1 MAPAKTTT
9 SKNKST
15 KNTKATPAKKKE
27 NKTKK
32 AKKTNKSKKTNKA
45 KKTNKKKTK
54 DESTIV
60 LIYANWCPH
69 CQTMKPEWNEMKN
82 RLGMDIET
90 IEIEDSDFDK
100 DTKIRDIEDN
110 KLKGEHIEI
119 MGYPTMFKVHNGH
132 TDYYDGI
139 RNASDMITWAKA
151 HKGGYVKSKI
161 RAANR
166 SIRSKRR

>member
-1 MAPAKTTT
+1 MAPAKNTT
-9 SKNKST
+9 SKTKST
-15 KNTKATPAKKKE
+15 KNTKATPVKKKA

-32 AKKTNKSKKTNKA
+32 ATKS
-45 KKTNKKKTK
+45 NKKKTK

-132 TDYYDGI
+132 TDYYGGS
-139 RNASDMITWAKA
+139 RTASEMIKWAKS
-151 HKGGYVKSKI
+151 HNGGYVKSKI
-161 RAANR
+161 KKTNR

>member
-1 MAPAKTTT
+1 MAKTTT
-9 SKNKST
+9 AKNASKKTTKKTKST
-15 KNTKATPAKKKE
+15 GSKSKTAKSKKSLPKKKE
-27 NKTKK
+27 
-32 AKKTNKSKKTNKA
+32 A
-45 KKTNKKKTK
+45 
-54 DESTIV
+54 IV

-100 DTKIRDIEDN
+100 DMKIRDIEDN

-132 TDYYDGI
+132 ADYYDGI
-139 RNASDMITWAKA
+139 RNASDIITWAKA
-151 HKGGYVKSKI
+151 HNGGYVKSKI

-166 SIRSKRR
+166 SIRSKQR

>member
-1 MAPAKTTT
+1 MAPAKNTT
-9 SKNKST
+9 SKKKST

-32 AKKTNKSKKTNKA
+32 TNKTKKA
-45 KKTNKKKTK
+45 KKSNKKKTK

-60 LIYANWCPH
+60 LVYANWCPH

-132 TDYYDGI
+132 TDYYGGS
-139 RNASDMITWAKA
+139 RTASEMIKWAKS

-161 RAANR
+161 RAVNR

>member
-1 MAPAKTTT
+1 MAPTKT
-9 SKNKST
+9 KSDKRKT
-15 KNTKATPAKKKE
+15 AKNTKGKPAKKKK

-32 AKKTNKSKKTNKA
+32 E
-45 KKTNKKKTK
+45 KKTK

-82 RLGMDIET
+82 RLGMDIKT

-100 DTKIRDIEDN
+100 DMKIRDIEDN
-110 KLKGEHIEI
+110 NLKGEHIEI

-132 TDYYDGI
+132 TDYYGGS
-139 RNASDMITWAKA
+139 RTASEMIKWAKS

>member
-1 MAPAKTTT
+1 MAPAKNTT
-9 SKNKST
+9 SKKKSN
-15 KNTKATPAKKKE
+15 KNTKATPVKKKA

-32 AKKTNKSKKTNKA
+32 ATKS
-45 KKTNKKKTK
+45 NKKKTK

-119 MGYPTMFKVHNGH
+119 MGYPTMFKVHNGNA
-132 TDYYDGI
+132 DYYNGS
-139 RNASDMITWAKA
+139 RTASEMINWAKA
-151 HKGGYVKSKI
+151 HNGGYVKSKI
-161 RAANR
+161 KKTNR

>member
-1 MAPAKTTT
+1 MAPAKTKTDKRKT
-9 SKNKST
+9 AKNK
-15 KNTKATPAKKKE
+15 KVTPAKKEATKKKT

-32 AKKTNKSKKTNKA
+32 VTPKKN
-45 KKTNKKKTK
+45 K

-69 CQTMKPEWNEMKN
+69 CQTMKPEWNKMKN

-100 DTKIRDIEDN
+100 DMKIRDIEDN
-110 KLKGEHIEI
+110 KLNGEHIEI
-119 MGYPTMFKVHNGH
+119 VGYPTMFKVHNGH
-132 TDYYDGI
+132 ADYYGGI
-139 RNASDMITWAKA
+139 RTASDMINWAKA
-151 HKGGYVKSKI
+151 HNGGYIKSKI

>member
-1 MAPAKTTT
+1 MAPAKNTTT
-9 SKNKST
+9 KKKST
-15 KNTKATPAKKKE
+15 KNTKATPVKKKANKTKKE

-32 AKKTNKSKKTNKA
+32 AKKS
-45 KKTNKKKTK
+45 NKKKTK

-100 DTKIRDIEDN
+100 DMKIRDIEDN

-132 TDYYDGI
+132 TDYYNGS
-139 RNASDMITWAKA
+139 RNASDMITWAKS
-151 HKGGYVKSKI
+151 HNGGYVKSKI

>member
-1 MAPAKTTT
+1 MAQAKNTT
-9 SKNKST
+9 SKKKST
-15 KNTKATPAKKKE
+15 KNTKATPVKKKA

-32 AKKTNKSKKTNKA
+32 VTKS
-45 KKTNKKKTK
+45 NKKKTK

-119 MGYPTMFKVHNGH
+119 MGYPTMFKVHNGNA
-132 TDYYDGI
+132 DYYNGS
-139 RNASDMITWAKA
+139 RTASEMINWAKA
-151 HKGGYVKSKI
+151 HNGGYVKSKI
-161 RAANR
+161 KKTNR

>member
-1 MAPAKTTT
+1 MAPAKTKTDKRKT
-9 SKNKST
+9 A
-15 KNTKATPAKKKE
+15 KNTKGKPAKNEATKKKT

-32 AKKTNKSKKTNKA
+32 VTPKKN
-45 KKTNKKKTK
+45 K

-60 LIYANWCPH
+60 LVYANWCPH

-100 DTKIRDIEDN
+100 DMKIRDIEDN
-110 KLKGEHIEI
+110 KLNGEHIEI
-119 MGYPTMFKVHNGH
+119 VGYPTMFKVHNGH
-132 TDYYDGI
+132 ADYYGGN
-139 RNASDMITWAKA
+139 RTASDMINWAKS

-161 RAANR
+161 RATNR
-166 SIRSKRR
+166 SIRSKSQ

>member
-1 MAPAKTTT
+1 MAPAKT
-9 SKNKST
+9 KSDKRKT
-15 KNTKATPAKKKE
+15 AKNTKGKPAKKKE
-27 NKTKK
+27 IKTKKSNKTKK
-32 AKKTNKSKKTNKA
+32 EKKTKQE
-45 KKTNKKKTK
+45 KKTK

-60 LIYANWCPH
+60 LMYANWCPH

-132 TDYYDGI
+132 TDYYGGS
-139 RNASDMITWAKA
+139 RTASEMIKWAKS

-161 RAANR
+161 RAVNR

>member
-1 MAPAKTTT
+1 MAPAKNTT
-9 SKNKST
+9 SKKKST

-32 AKKTNKSKKTNKA
+32 AKKS
-45 KKTNKKKTK
+45 NKKKTK

-119 MGYPTMFKVHNGH
+119 MGYPTMFKVHNGNA
-132 TDYYDGI
+132 DYYNGS
-139 RNASDMITWAKA
+139 RTASEMINWAKA
-151 HKGGYVKSKI
+151 HNGGYVKSKI

>member
-1 MAPAKTTT
+1 MP
-9 SKNKST
+9 SVKNKTPKKKTS
-15 KNTKATPAKKKE
+15 KNTKATPVKKKE

-32 AKKTNKSKKTNKA
+32 ATTKS
-45 KKTNKKKTK
+45 NKKKPK

-60 LIYANWCPH
+60 LVYANWCPH

-132 TDYYDGI
+132 TDYYGGS
-139 RNASDMITWAKA
+139 RTASEMIKWAKS
-151 HKGGYVKSKI
+151 HNGGYVKSKI
-161 RAANR
+161 KKTNR

>member
-1 MAPAKTTT
+1 MAPAKNTT
-9 SKNKST
+9 SKTKST
-15 KNTKATPAKKKE
+15 KNTKATPVKKKA

-32 AKKTNKSKKTNKA
+32 ATKS
-45 KKTNKKKTK
+45 NKKKTK

-90 IEIEDSDFDK
+90 IEIEDYDFDK

-119 MGYPTMFKVHNGH
+119 MGYQTMFKVHNGH
-132 TDYYDGI
+132 MDYYGGS
-139 RNASDMITWAKA
+139 RTASEMIKWAKS
-151 HKGGYVKSKI
+151 HNGGYVKSKI
-161 RAANR
+161 KKTNR

>member
-1 MAPAKTTT
+1 MP
-9 SKNKST
+9 SVKNKTPKKKTS
-15 KNTKATPAKKKE
+15 KNTKATPVKKKE

-32 AKKTNKSKKTNKA
+32 E
-45 KKTNKKKTK
+45 KKTK

-82 RLGMDIET
+82 RLGMDIKT

-100 DTKIRDIEDN
+100 DMKIRDIEDN
-110 KLKGEHIEI
+110 NLKGEHIEI

-132 TDYYDGI
+132 TDYYGGS
-139 RNASDMITWAKA
+139 RTASEMIKWAKS